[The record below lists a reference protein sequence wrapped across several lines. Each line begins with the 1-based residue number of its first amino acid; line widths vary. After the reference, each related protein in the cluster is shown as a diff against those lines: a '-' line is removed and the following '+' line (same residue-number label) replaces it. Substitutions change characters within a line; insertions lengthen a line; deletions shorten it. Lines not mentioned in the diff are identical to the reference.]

1 MRLSTSLKRNIIKT
15 VVGGVT
21 NISQGIYRRYTLFFE
36 DILALYVKECEN
48 AGYDMYNIDKKWMNL
63 VMSKHFRGIITKL
76 PIRVFLNVFM
86 KNIWIGLGLMDD
98 FRFTKKDNIVT
109 IETKNEGVTRIIG
122 KNTGMVGFYAG
133 ILNVLFRSEAHSID
147 IYQSKKS
154 CRYVYE
160 LDGICT
166 AIKSKS
172 KGQYNKL
179 NYIEEDIRGVDL
191 KNALEKNILHLSKGN
206 KLYFRGK
213 FLCPIENTIFHL
225 IGNKGIM
232 LNKISEISYDYF
244 SILIDDESNIERKL
258 ILLKTLL
265 QVMGWGV
272 VKIVIKSDTKISV
285 DIKNPP
291 YGLQL
296 EKDNWD
302 FLLRTIQGFLW
313 LINTNFKIEK
323 INEGYKRITVD
334 YITDGSVL

>member
-1 MRLSTSLKRNIIKT
+1 
-15 VVGGVT
+15 
-21 NISQGIYRRYTLFFE
+21 
-36 DILALYVKECEN
+36 
-48 AGYDMYNIDKKWMNL
+48 
-63 VMSKHFRGIITKL
+63 
-76 PIRVFLNVFM
+76 
-86 KNIWIGLGLMDD
+86 
-98 FRFTKKDNIVT
+98 
-109 IETKNEGVTRIIG
+109 
-122 KNTGMVGFYAG
+122 
-133 ILNVLFRSEAHSID
+133 
-147 IYQSKKS
+147 
-154 CRYVYE
+154 VYE

-296 EKDNWD
+296 EKDKWD

>member
-1 MRLSTSLKRNIIKT
+1 
-15 VVGGVT
+15 
-21 NISQGIYRRYTLFFE
+21 
-36 DILALYVKECEN
+36 
-48 AGYDMYNIDKKWMNL
+48 
-63 VMSKHFRGIITKL
+63 
-76 PIRVFLNVFM
+76 
-86 KNIWIGLGLMDD
+86 
-98 FRFTKKDNIVT
+98 
-109 IETKNEGVTRIIG
+109 
-122 KNTGMVGFYAG
+122 
-133 ILNVLFRSEAHSID
+133 
-147 IYQSKKS
+147 
-154 CRYVYE
+154 
-160 LDGICT
+160 
-166 AIKSKS
+166 
-172 KGQYNKL
+172 
-179 NYIEEDIRGVDL
+179 
-191 KNALEKNILHLSKGN
+191 
-206 KLYFRGK
+206 
-213 FLCPIENTIFHL
+213 
-225 IGNKGIM
+225 M